1 MKCFGICKLVFFGG
15 GGVRRFGGCFLAAPV
30 AHDKEFVAKETDD
43 ESRDAADRLS
53 CKVEEQ
59 ANETAGFGHCAVACG
74 RDCAAEQ
81 GLHKDDEHGKYG
93 VHDARNHNVVG
104 AVEGFLSVEHKRQH
118 LSRDRADQ
126 KADKFRGGFVSED
139 REAADGNTFER
150 FRKHAACVFE
160 LGEHER

>member
-1 MKCFGICKLVFFGG
+1 M
-15 GGVRRFGGCFLAAPV
+15 
-30 AHDKEFVAKETDD
+30 T
-43 ESRDAADRLS
+43 
-53 CKVEEQ
+53 CKVEQQPES
-59 ANETAGFGHCAVACG
+59 AARSGICAVACG

-93 VHDARNHNVVG
+93 VHDARDHNVVG
-104 AVEGFLSVEHKRQH
+104 AVECFLSVEHKRQH
-118 LSRDRADQ
+118 LSRDRTDQ

-139 REAADGNTFER
+139 REAANRNTFER